1 MKILNILKTEPD
13 EVTRTFFEAVSKGE
27 EGSVFNLYEADPDYG
42 RLLDLVFENDRV
54 VSWW

>member
-13 EVTRTFFEAVSKGE
+13 EVTRILIDAVSEGE
-27 EGSVFNLYEADPDYG
+27 ESSFFNLYEADPDYG
-42 RLLDLVFENDRV
+42 HLLDLVFENDRV

>member
-13 EVTRTFFEAVSKGE
+13 EVTRTLLDAVSKGDE
-27 EGSVFNLYEADPDYG
+27 SSVFNLYEADSDYG
-42 RLLDLVFENDRV
+42 RLLDLVFENDKV

>member
-13 EVTRTFFEAVSKGE
+13 DVTKVLMDAVSKGE
-27 EGSVFNLYEADPDYG
+27 ESTLFKLYEEDPDYG
-42 RLLDLVFENDRV
+42 RLLDLVFESDRV